1 MSKRLFKWSCTG
13 LLLLSA
19 AAAFAAP
26 KNSEIN
32 GFRVWTDPEKTR
44 VVFDLSNNASYK
56 LFELDDPVRVVLDL
70 QATELKTALKLNPE
84 TAGILEAVRFGNPA
98 DGKMRVVLDLAATV
112 DPRSFL
118 LAPIGEY
125 GHRLVVDLYPKKRG
139 ISPAQVKAI
148 KRLQPN
154 AERNVVIAVDA
165 GHGGEDP
172 GAIGA
177 SKSREKDITL
187 QIARAVKKAIDA
199 RPGMEAVLIRD
210 GDYYIPLRQRFAK
223 ARTAR
228 ADMFISI
235 HADAFRKRSVSGSS
249 VFVLSR
255 RGASS
260 EAARWLAN
268 SENQADLI
276 GGVTLEDKDNVLAS
290 VLLDLSQ
297 NAAMESSA
305 HAANQ
310 VFQSLRKLGK
320 THKKHVEHAAFVV
333 LKSPDV
339 PSMLIETGYITNPS
353 EEKKLKNRKHQ
364 KKLAM
369 AIADGV
375 EQHFRQQS
383 LPGTWIAANRK
394 ISRHVVSRGDTLGG
408 IAQRYNISLSKL
420 RQVNSLKSDRISIG
434 KELLIPAG

>member
-1 MSKRLFKWSCTG
+1 MRFLFTA
-13 LLLLSA
+13 LLLLFA
-19 AAAFAAP
+19 ALTFAAP

-44 VVFDLSNNASYK
+44 AVFDLSANASYK
-56 LFELDDPVRVVLDL
+56 LFELENPARVVLDL
-70 QATELKTALKLNPE
+70 QSTELKTSLDLDPQ
-84 TAGILEAVRFGNPA
+84 TAGILKAVRYGKPEG
-98 DGKMRVVLDLAATV
+98 GKMRVVLDLAAGV

-125 GHRLVVDLYPKKRG
+125 GHRLVVDLYPQKRG
-139 ISPAQVKAI
+139 ITETHVKII
-148 KRLQPN
+148 KRMRPD

-172 GAIGA
+172 GALGA
-177 SKSREKDITL
+177 SKSREKDLTL
-187 QIARAVKKAIDA
+187 QIAREVKKAIDA

-228 ADMFISI
+228 ADMFVSI
-235 HADAFRKRSVSGSS
+235 HADAFRKSSVSGSS

-260 EAARWLAN
+260 EAARWLAK

-276 GGVTLEDKDNVLAS
+276 GGVTLEDKDNMLAS

-297 NAAMESSA
+297 NAAMEASD

-310 VFQSLRKLGK
+310 VFESLRKLGK
-320 THKKHVEHAAFVV
+320 THKNQVERAAFVV

-339 PSMLIETGYITNPS
+339 PSMLVETGYISNPR

-364 KKLAM
+364 QKLAK

-375 EQHFRQQS
+375 EQHFMQQP
-383 LPGTWIAANRK
+383 LPGTWIAANRT
-394 ISRHVVSRGDTLGG
+394 ISRHIVARGDTLGG
-408 IAQRYNISLSKL
+408 IAQRYNISLSSL
-420 RQVNSLKSDRISIG
+420 RSVNRLKSDRISIG
-434 KELLIPAG
+434 KELVIPAS

>member
-1 MSKRLFKWSCTG
+1 MGKRLFKWGSTG
-13 LLLLSA
+13 LLLLLA
-19 AAAFAAP
+19 AAALAAP

-44 VVFDLSNNASYK
+44 VVFDLSSDATYK

-70 QATELKTALKLNPE
+70 QATELKTTLKLDPK

-98 DGKMRVVLDLAATV
+98 GGKMRVVLDLAAKV

-125 GHRLVVDLYPKKRG
+125 GHRLVVDLYPHKRG
-139 ISPAQVKAI
+139 IRSTQVKAI
-148 KRLQPN
+148 KRLQPSL
-154 AERNVVIAVDA
+154 ERNVVIAVDA

-187 QIARAVKKAIDA
+187 QISRAVKKAIDA

-268 SENQADLI
+268 AENQADLI

-320 THKKHVEHAAFVV
+320 THKKAVEHAAFVV

-364 KKLAM
+364 NKLAM

-394 ISRHVVSRGDTLGG
+394 VSRHIVARGDTLGG
-408 IAQRYNISLSKL
+408 IAQRYNISLSSL
-420 RQVNSLKSDRISIG
+420 RQVNRLKSDRLSIG
-434 KELLIPAG
+434 KELVIPAG

>member
-1 MSKRLFKWSCTG
+1 MFL
-13 LLLLSA
+13 
-19 AAAFAAP
+19 
-26 KNSEIN
+26 
-32 GFRVWTDPEKTR
+32 
-44 VVFDLSNNASYK
+44 
-56 LFELDDPVRVVLDL
+56 
-70 QATELKTALKLNPE
+70 
-84 TAGILEAVRFGNPA
+84 AVRC
-98 DGKMRVVLDLAATV
+98 
-112 DPRSFL
+112 
-118 LAPIGEY
+118 
-125 GHRLVVDLYPKKRG
+125 LYFR
-139 ISPAQVKAI
+139 
-148 KRLQPN
+148 
-154 AERNVVIAVDA
+154 A
-165 GHGGEDP
+165 G
-172 GAIGA
+172 
-177 SKSREKDITL
+177 
-187 QIARAVKKAIDA
+187 
-199 RPGMEAVLIRD
+199 
-210 GDYYIPLRQRFAK
+210 
-223 ARTAR
+223 
-228 ADMFISI
+228 
-235 HADAFRKRSVSGSS
+235 
-249 VFVLSR
+249 
-255 RGASS
+255 GASS

-305 HAANQ
+305 NAANQ

-364 KKLAM
+364 QKLAT

-394 ISRHVVSRGDTLGG
+394 ISRHIVSRGDTLGG
-408 IAQRYNISLSKL
+408 IAQRYNISLSSL
-420 RQVNSLKSDRISIG
+420 RQVNRLKSDRLSIG